1 MWGYKFPK
9 WMLLLII
16 GVAIALG
23 LWAGFSTA
31 MSTKSF
37 SDVIAIGMFCT
48 VAMVVVSGITFLAL
62 TGFVAFALYSY
73 DKRRG
78 DLKDYDSYFPN
89 EIISIWS
96 YTVSCLVIV
105 FLIICVIGTI
115 FSAVT

>member
-9 WMLLLII
+9 WTLLLII
-16 GVAIALG
+16 SIAIALG

-31 MSTKSF
+31 MSTKSL
-37 SDVIAIGMFCT
+37 SDVIAVGTFCA
-48 VAMVVVSGITFLAL
+48 VAMVVVSGITFFAL

-78 DLKDYDSYFPN
+78 NFQDYDSYFPN
-89 EIISIWS
+89 ETMLIWS
-96 YTVSCLVIV
+96 YTVSCLVIMS
-105 FLIICVIGTI
+105 LIVYVIGTI